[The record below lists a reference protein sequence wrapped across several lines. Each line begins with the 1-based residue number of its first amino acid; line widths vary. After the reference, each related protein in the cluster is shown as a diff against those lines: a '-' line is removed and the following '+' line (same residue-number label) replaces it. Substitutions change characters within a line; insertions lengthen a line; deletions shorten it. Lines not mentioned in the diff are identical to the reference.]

1 MSDPTL
7 CRGLDAN
14 GNQCICMRAKDT
26 YVDEH
31 NRTRCTNCDH
41 IESAHPEPK
50 PSVTSFVKGFRDAAK
65 LGSSSSISAPVKASH
80 EEAEAETSAGLRP
93 KKRKSDTS
101 IDPPPKK
108 PNKSAKGKASIM
120 GKVQKTEGELVKY
133 NKAVFL
139 PYGLSYDGSL
149 RKSKLPGTEEMQ
161 DMRAAGLVVFSSP
174 TNPLTIDTAWSNA
187 EANTEVARLF
197 PKAMA
202 FLARKTYIGNP
213 NDPPEIKSQLWLAGI
228 AHRQNITLAADALPT
243 GVELANHCK
252 ILGRPISDRVLYI
265 VSKVKIP
272 QYRWKWDQSD
282 SDEDLGSE
290 IDTVPSEDITMTPRK
305 PAPQKKPKIK
315 AEPGLNASTTES
327 DMRKAAQMRT
337 RLSTG
342 TIKKKAIFIPA
353 SSEVEEEPQAGPSGS
368 TKEVVE
374 VSDDEVTFPSALG
387 LWKSPLHIKSP
398 SPAPSLAPLSPNQ
411 DPPSFYEDFTIHSPP
426 PLQESSLPVASS
438 SSSSSTSAPS
448 TSFSGPSTSS
458 TSASGFTAPTWT
470 STSWMM
476 PDTGAETPNIPL
488 PPAPPAASSADEK
501 APRFKKM
508 GKGRG

>member
-7 CRGLDAN
+7 CVASTPTATSAFV
-14 GNQCICMRAKDT
+14 C
-26 YVDEH
+26 EP
-31 NRTRCTNCDH
+31 RTLMW
-41 IESAHPEPK
+41 
-50 PSVTSFVKGFRDAAK
+50 TSTTVHVAPTAT
-65 LGSSSSISAPVKASH
+65 ISKASH
-80 EEAEAETSAGLRP
+80 EDAEAETSAGLRP

-101 IDPPPKK
+101 VDPPPKK
-108 PNKSAKGKASIM
+108 PNKGAKGRR
-120 GKVQKTEGELVKY
+120 GKIQKPEGELVKY

-139 PYGLSYDGSL
+139 PYGLSYHDISRDGSL
-149 RKSKLPGTEEMQ
+149 RKSKLPGTAEMQ
-161 DMRAAGLVVFSSP
+161 EMRAADLVVFSSP
-174 TNPLTIDTAWSNA
+174 TNPLAIDTAWSNA
-187 EANTEVARLF
+187 EANTEVAL
-197 PKAMA
+197 
-202 FLARKTYIGNP
+202 
-213 NDPPEIKSQLWLAGI
+213 
-228 AHRQNITLAADALPT
+228 
-243 GVELANHCK
+243 
-252 ILGRPISDRVLYI
+252 
-265 VSKVKIP
+265 SKVKIP
-272 QYRWKWDQSD
+272 QYRWKWDHSD

-353 SSEVEEEPQAGPSGS
+353 SSEGEGEPQAGPSGS

-374 VSDDEVTFPSALG
+374 VSDDEETFPPALG

-398 SPAPSLAPLSPNQ
+398 SPAPSLGPLSPNQ

-426 PLQESSLPVASS
+426 PLQESSLPLASS

-448 TSFSGPSTSS
+448 TSF
-458 TSASGFTAPTWT
+458 TSASGSTAFMSASGSTAPTWT

-476 PDTGAETPNIPL
+476 PDTGAETPSIPPPPA
-488 PPAPPAASSADEK
+488 PPAPPAASSADKK

>member
-120 GKVQKTEGELVKY
+120 GKVQKPEGELVKY
-133 NKAVFL
+133 NKSGVS
-139 PYGLSYDGSL
+139 PL
-149 RKSKLPGTEEMQ
+149 RTVLCRPS
-161 DMRAAGLVVFSSP
+161 V
-174 TNPLTIDTAWSNA
+174 
-187 EANTEVARLF
+187 
-197 PKAMA
+197 PKAIA
-202 FLARKTYIGNP
+202 FLERKLYIGNP
-213 NDPPEIKSQLWLAGI
+213 NDPPEIKSQLCLAGI
-228 AHRQNITLAADALPT
+228 VHRQNITLAADALPT

-272 QYRWKWDQSD
+272 QYCWKWDQSD

-305 PAPQKKPKIK
+305 PEKPKIK

-353 SSEVEEEPQAGPSGS
+353 SSEGEGEPQAGPSGS

-374 VSDDEVTFPSALG
+374 VSDDEETFPPALG

-398 SPAPSLAPLSPNQ
+398 SPAPSLGPLSPNQ

-426 PLQESSLPVASS
+426 PLQDLAWPVASS

-448 TSFSGPSTSS
+448 ASF
-458 TSASGFTAPTWT
+458 TSASGSTAFTSASGSTAPTWT

-476 PDTGAETPNIPL
+476 PDTGAETPSIPPPPA

-501 APRFKKM
+501 APSFQED
-508 GKGRG
+508 G

>member
-14 GNQCICMRAKDT
+14 GNQCICIRAKDT

-31 NRTRCTNCDH
+31 NR
-41 IESAHPEPK
+41 
-50 PSVTSFVKGFRDAAK
+50 FRDAAK
-65 LGSSSSISAPVKASH
+65 LGSSPSISAPVKASH
-80 EEAEAETSAGLRP
+80 EDAEAETSAGLRP

-101 IDPPPKK
+101 VDPPPKK
-108 PNKSAKGKASIM
+108 PNKGAKGKASIM
-120 GKVQKTEGELVKY
+120 
-133 NKAVFL
+133 
-139 PYGLSYDGSL
+139 DGSL
-149 RKSKLPGTEEMQ
+149 RKSKLPGTAEMQ
-161 DMRAAGLVVFSSP
+161 EMCAADLVVFSSP
-174 TNPLTIDTAWSNA
+174 TNPLAIDTAWSNA

-202 FLARKTYIGNP
+202 FLERKLYIGNP

-243 GVELANHCK
+243 SVELANHCK

-290 IDTVPSEDITMTPRK
+290 IDTVPSEDITMTPQK

-353 SSEVEEEPQAGPSGS
+353 SSEGEGEPQAGPSGS
-368 TKEVVE
+368 TKEVIE
-374 VSDDEVTFPSALG
+374 VSDDEETFPPALR

-398 SPAPSLAPLSPNQ
+398 SPAPSLGPLSPNQ

-426 PLQESSLPVASS
+426 PLQESSLPFASS

-448 TSFSGPSTSS
+448 ASF
-458 TSASGFTAPTWT
+458 TSASRSTAPTWT
-470 STSWMM
+470 STLWMM
-476 PDTGAETPNIPL
+476 PDTGAETPSIPSPPA

-508 GKGRG
+508 GIGRG

>member
-7 CRGLDAN
+7 CHGLDAN

-31 NRTRCTNCDH
+31 NRILCTNCDH

-80 EEAEAETSAGLRP
+80 EDAEAETSVGLCP
-93 KKRKSDTS
+93 KKRKSDS
-101 IDPPPKK
+101 SVDPPPKK
-108 PNKSAKGKASIM
+108 SNKGAKGKASIM
-120 GKVQKTEGELVKY
+120 GKIQKPEGELVKY

-139 PYGLSYDGSL
+139 PYRLSYDGSL
-149 RKSKLPGTEEMQ
+149 RKSKLPGTAEMQ
-161 DMRAAGLVVFSSP
+161 EMHAADLVVFSSP
-174 TNPLTIDTAWSNA
+174 TNPLAIDTAWSNA

-202 FLARKTYIGNP
+202 FLERKLYIGNP
-213 NDPPEIKSQLWLAGI
+213 NDLPEIKSQLWLAGI

-272 QYRWKWDQSD
+272 QYCWKWDQSD

-290 IDTVPSEDITMTPRK
+290 INTRPR
-305 PAPQKKPKIK
+305 KKPKIK
-315 AEPGLNASTTES
+315 AEPGLNASSTES
-327 DMRKAAQMRT
+327 DMRKVAQMRT
-337 RLSTG
+337 HLSTG

-353 SSEVEEEPQAGPSGS
+353 SSEGEGEPQAGPSGS

-374 VSDDEVTFPSALG
+374 
-387 LWKSPLHIKSP
+387 
-398 SPAPSLAPLSPNQ
+398 
-411 DPPSFYEDFTIHSPP
+411 
-426 PLQESSLPVASS
+426 ESSLPVASS

-448 TSFSGPSTSS
+448 ASF
-458 TSASGFTAPTWT
+458 TSASGSTAPTWI
-470 STSWMM
+470 STLWMM
-476 PDTGAETPNIPL
+476 PDTGAETPNIPPPPA

-501 APRFKKM
+501 APCFKKM
-508 GKGRG
+508 GKARG